1 MSNTVTINISSP
13 SGTHQVFLEQDADV
27 KRAIHAVLDGLPH
40 PLTECSAKADGTAF
54 KGNTAIRVFWHTFN
68 DVVSVEV
75 DPASN
80 AVTMDVSGADL
91 DYSGVLNA
99 GQASALVA
107 FVKACGLPDLAA

>member
-1 MSNTVTINISSP
+1 MSNTATINISSP

-27 KRAIHAVLDGLPH
+27 KRTIHSVLDGVAH
-40 PLTECSAKADGTAF
+40 PLTECSANSDGTAF
-54 KGNTAIRVFWHTFN
+54 KGNAAIRAFFMTFN

-80 AVTMDVSGADL
+80 AVTMDVSGANL
-91 DYSGVLNA
+91 DYAGVLNP
-99 GQASALVA
+99 GQATALVA